1 MKIIRLLPWL
11 SLLMAGC
18 QSEIPRESEV
28 LAIVFDRPAG
38 IWEER
43 LPLGNGRL
51 GAMPDGGVEQ
61 ENIILNE
68 ISLWSGSPAEDIRQG
83 TYRILPVIRELLYK
97 ERIPRAQELMYRYFT
112 PRIPGSG
119 GSSGA
124 ENSFGSYQVLGEAV
138 LHFPTDNPHHR
149 YLTTPGCWTFRPQR
163 HLLLSALTALPI
175 PGNILLRWTTMS

>member
-51 GAMPDGGVEQ
+51 GACPTEA
-61 ENIILNE
+61 LNRKT
-68 ISLWSGSPAEDIRQG
+68 SSRTRYPSGQDPLQKTSG
-83 TYRILPVIRELLYK
+83 T
-97 ERIPRAQELMYRYFT
+97 Q
-112 PRIPGSG
+112 
-119 GSSGA
+119 
-124 ENSFGSYQVLGEAV
+124 
-138 LHFPTDNPHHR
+138 
-149 YLTTPGCWTFRPQR
+149 
-163 HLLLSALTALPI
+163 
-175 PGNILLRWTTMS
+175 